1 MKLPV
6 VYFLK
11 NDKNIYA
18 DDSKLH
24 LKSASTSLMH
34 VSNDST
40 IIDSQGVLYKIKRT
54 YQTGWRYLWGYHPLQ
69 KGRTA
74 KIDFEIES
82 TKKVPLDDFKNIIIK
97 KLNSGV
103 EKNFWY
109 NKRDISRLKER
120 VIKAETYKEVI
131 DIFLY
136 DED

>member
-6 VYFLK
+6 VSFLK

-18 DDSKLH
+18 DDSKQH

-82 TKKVPLDDFKNIIIK
+82 TKKVSLDEFKNIIIE
-97 KLNSGV
+97 KLDGGV
-103 EKNFWY
+103 GRDFWY
-109 NKRDISRLKER
+109 TKRDIPRLKER
-120 VIKAETYKEVI
+120 VTKAETHKEI
-131 DIFLY
+131 IEIFLY